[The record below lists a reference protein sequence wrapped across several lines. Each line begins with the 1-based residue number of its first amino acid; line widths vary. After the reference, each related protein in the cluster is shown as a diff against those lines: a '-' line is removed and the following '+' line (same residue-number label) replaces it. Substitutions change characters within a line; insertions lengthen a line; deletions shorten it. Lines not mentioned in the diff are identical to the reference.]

1 MAVGVPEN
9 HVFAAADAVLA
20 RGERPTVERVRL
32 ELGRGSPARVGALLD
47 QWWEQLAERLRGETR
62 LPDLPAELAQAFV
75 AIWQQA
81 ITLAQGVAE
90 QGLASQ
96 RQVLTEERE
105 ALVALEARARL
116 DVAQA
121 RQQTGEAVS
130 ARQRAETRLAD
141 LEQLLA
147 QRLAQID
154 DLRGQRDELLAQR
167 NEARGQVVNL
177 QQQVH
182 DARVQAEQ
190 AREEQ
195 QRYTREVEDRAYREI
210 DRTREENKGLTLQLT
225 ESSGKL
231 QVMQQALTTSQGEL
245 SAAREQ
251 RSSAERLS
259 RTAIEQLEQV
269 RTTSLQLDEQRQVL
283 QERVQVLYDE
293 LADAQRS
300 AVAQQA
306 RADTLETQLAQLRQT
321 LQSKHQRT
329 RP

>member
-283 QERVQVLYDE
+283 QERVQVLYGE

>member
-1 MAVGVPEN
+1 MSVGVPEN

-47 QWWEQLAERLRGETR
+47 QWWEQLAGRLRGETR
-62 LPDLPAELAQAFV
+62 LPDLPAELAQAFL

-182 DARVQAEQ
+182 DVRVQAEQ

-259 RTAIEQLEQV
+259 QTAIEQLEQV

-283 QERVQVLYDE
+283 QERVQVLYGE